1 MEFKYNQDWE
11 LRDSMLNDVY
21 GDKKGDYDIFRFNGV
36 TAETLQKLVDLKF
49 ADPYERQNESPTIA
63 EFLDFLNGNPDF
75 TALGYAVNVQRDD
88 YRVSIEGV
96 RGNSHDAQQILRFI
110 QMFRM
115 ADEFEIENGY
125 QYAWFD

>member
-75 TALGYAVNVQRDD
+75 TAHGYAVNVQRDD

-96 RGNSHDAQQILRFI
+96 RANSHDEQQILRFI